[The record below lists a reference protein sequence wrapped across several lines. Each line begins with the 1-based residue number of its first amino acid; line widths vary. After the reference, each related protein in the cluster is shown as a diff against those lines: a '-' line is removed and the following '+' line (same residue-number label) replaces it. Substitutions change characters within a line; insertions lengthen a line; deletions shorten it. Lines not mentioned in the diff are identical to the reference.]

1 MNITIIDD
9 EVFEEDEH
17 FYVQLSNIRVCE
29 EGQRMVQ
36 SEAVELANPSMATI
50 MVLDDDH
57 CGIFH
62 FDSKAVE
69 VSEACGIASVKV
81 FRSSGKCSRVWGDF
95 DVRRML
101 LKMLVF
107 SLILKAADILPDFAL
122 NYNIINYSL

>member
-1 MNITIIDD
+1 MQKDVTITIIDD

-29 EGQRMVQ
+29 EDQRMVQ

-62 FDSKAVE
+62 FDNKAIE
-69 VSEACGIASVKV
+69 VSEACGLAAVKV
-81 FRSSGKCSRVWGDF
+81 FRSSGE
-95 DVRRML
+95 
-101 LKMLVF
+101 
-107 SLILKAADILPDFAL
+107 
-122 NYNIINYSL
+122 

>member
-81 FRSSGKCSRVWGDF
+81 FRSSGECSRVGLIRCQKDA
-95 DVRRML
+95 V
-101 LKMLVF
+101 KNACVF
-107 SLILKAADILPDFAL
+107 SLIFCLISPLT
-122 NYNIINYSL
+122 IISLTIRYK